1 MERKTVMET
10 VTKKIEYGKVSLS
23 REVDNP
29 MIEKEK
35 DKKKKYLKNVVDLKE
50 DEIDFEKAKE

>member
-1 MERKTVMET
+1 MDRNSLLET

-35 DKKKKYLKNVVDLKE
+35 DKKKKYVKTVDLKE